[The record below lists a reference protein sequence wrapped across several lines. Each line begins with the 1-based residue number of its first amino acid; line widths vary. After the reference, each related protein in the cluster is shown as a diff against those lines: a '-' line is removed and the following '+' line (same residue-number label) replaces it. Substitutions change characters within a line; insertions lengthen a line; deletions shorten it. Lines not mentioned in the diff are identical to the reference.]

1 MLKNDSGF
9 LKHILDECSFLLIHI
24 RVLDFESFTNSES
37 YKRAAVKSLEIIGE
51 ASKKISAE
59 TRTKNNHIEWTDL
72 SKMRDVLVHQYFG
85 IDYEIVWDIINKK
98 IPELQTKIE
107 IILKEY

>member
-1 MLKNDSGF
+1 ML
-9 LKHILDECSFLLIHI
+9 E
-24 RVLDFESFTNSES
+24 FESFTNSES

-72 SKMRDVLVHQYFG
+72 SKMRDVLVH
-85 IDYEIVWDIINKK
+85 
-98 IPELQTKIE
+98 
-107 IILKEY
+107 